1 MLSCTLPSRPGDSV
15 AGSALALID
24 IEDIPNLHF
33 KAQAPGE
40 GDNVV
45 RADLHL

>member
-1 MLSCTLPSRPGDSV
+1 MLSCTLPSRDSV
-15 AGSALALID
+15 AGSALALLD

-40 GDNVV
+40 GDKVV